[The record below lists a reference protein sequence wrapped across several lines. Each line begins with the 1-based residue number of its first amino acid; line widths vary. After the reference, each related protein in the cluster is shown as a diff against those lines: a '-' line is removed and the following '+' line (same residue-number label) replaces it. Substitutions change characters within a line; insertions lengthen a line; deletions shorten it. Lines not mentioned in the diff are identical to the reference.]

1 MRVLPLLLVVAL
13 FAVAL
18 ARDAVDGWVARTEL
32 PLLAVETSVEVVDR
46 DGRLLRAYTVADG
59 RWRLGARADQ
69 VDPLYLAML
78 LAYEDKRFYRHGGV
92 DARAMIRAAGQ
103 ALANGRIV
111 SGASTLSMQV
121 ARLLERGSTGRWAG
135 KLRQIRV
142 ALALER
148 QLDKDAILGLYL
160 TLAPFGG
167 NIEGV
172 RAATLAWFGKE
183 PARLSPA
190 QAALLV
196 ALPQSPEARRPDLN
210 PEAARAARDR
220 VLARMVQ
227 AGVLSVEARAVAT
240 RAPVPTVRRPFPA
253 LAPHMA
259 DRARADDPV
268 ALRHELTLDAPLQR
282 RLERLTHQ
290 TVEGRARRLSIAI
303 MVADHRSG
311 AILAA
316 VGSGGYRAGARA
328 GFVDMTRAL
337 RSPGSTLKP
346 LVYALAFDQGMAHP
360 ETLIDDTPVDFD
372 GYAPQNFDGRFRG
385 RVRAAEALRLS
396 LNIPVVRLT
405 RAVGPARLM
414 AALRRAGVRP
424 ELPGGRAGLAVAL
437 GGVGVRLEG
446 LVRLYAGLANGG
458 HAVPLHWRRGT
469 AGDRARQGTP
479 EQIVG
484 PVAAWQVGRVL
495 SRLAPPDGAP
505 ALPLA
510 YKTGTSYGHRDAWA
524 LGFDGAHVVG
534 VWIGRPDGTP
544 VPGAFGG
551 DLAAPVLFS
560 AFERLGAASTPLP
573 PPPAGA
579 LLVGNADLPAPLRVF
594 GGGGDA
600 NGGRA
605 SAPLLAFPPE
615 GVRLIP
621 GEAGLVAK
629 VRAGVPPFSWLA
641 NGRPVLSGARRR
653 EVTLPDPG
661 RGFLTLTVID
671 AEGRADRTRLRID

>member
-1 MRVLPLLLVVAL
+1 
-13 FAVAL
+13 
-18 ARDAVDGWVARTEL
+18 
-32 PLLAVETSVEVVDR
+32 
-46 DGRLLRAYTVADG
+46 
-59 RWRLGARADQ
+59 
-69 VDPLYLAML
+69 
-78 LAYEDKRFYRHGGV
+78 
-92 DARAMIRAAGQ
+92 
-103 ALANGRIV
+103 
-111 SGASTLSMQV
+111 
-121 ARLLERGSTGRWAG
+121 
-135 KLRQIRV
+135 
-142 ALALER
+142 
-148 QLDKDAILGLYL
+148 
-160 TLAPFGG
+160 
-167 NIEGV
+167 
-172 RAATLAWFGKE
+172 
-183 PARLSPA
+183 
-190 QAALLV
+190 
-196 ALPQSPEARRPDLN
+196 
-210 PEAARAARDR
+210 
-220 VLARMVQ
+220 
-227 AGVLSVEARAVAT
+227 
-240 RAPVPTVRRPFPA
+240 
-253 LAPHMA
+253 
-259 DRARADDPV
+259 
-268 ALRHELTLDAPLQR
+268 
-282 RLERLTHQ
+282 
-290 TVEGRARRLSIAI
+290 
-303 MVADHRSG
+303 
-311 AILAA
+311 
-316 VGSGGYRAGARA
+316 
-328 GFVDMTRAL
+328 
-337 RSPGSTLKP
+337 
-346 LVYALAFDQGMAHP
+346 
-360 ETLIDDTPVDFD
+360 
-372 GYAPQNFDGRFRG
+372 
-385 RVRAAEALRLS
+385 
-396 LNIPVVRLT
+396 
-405 RAVGPARLM
+405 
-414 AALRRAGVRP
+414 
-424 ELPGGRAGLAVAL
+424 
-437 GGVGVRLEG
+437 VRLEG

-458 HAVPLHWRRGT
+458 RAVPLHWRRGA

-479 EQIVG
+479 ERIVG

-495 SRLAPPDGAP
+495 SRLAPPGGAP

-605 SAPLLAFPPE
+605 SAPLLTFPPE